1 MSEESKVGFERHLQ
15 SFLLAIVSGLL
26 LWNVSQTSDTG
37 KTVIKIEG
45 RISNLENNVSSRML
59 DRYTGTQ
66 AQSHSRYMDLQIR
79 NILNRLEKNAEGMA
93 AHEGRIDVLEK
104 PNSDAK

>member
-45 RISNLENNVSSRML
+45 RLDNLEKNVSSRML

-66 AQSHSRYMDLQIR
+66 AQSHSRYMELQIR
-79 NILNRLEKNAEGMA
+79 NMLNRLEKNAEGMA
-93 AHEGRIDVLEK
+93 EHEKRLDQLEK
-104 PNSDAK
+104 KGSDQ

>member
-45 RISNLENNVSSRML
+45 RLNNLENNVSSRML

-66 AQSHSRYMDLQIR
+66 AQAHSRYMELQIR
-79 NILNRLEKNAEGMA
+79 NILNRLEKNATSMVD
-93 AHEGRIDVLEK
+93 HEKRLDQLEK
-104 PNSDAK
+104 KGSDQ